1 MRDGRPTRA
10 PGAEPGGRRGE
21 RMDAGW
27 SRVCPMSPVRSLP
40 PNPLHSALLARA
52 PWAPG
57 RAGGASFVSAL
68 PRDEA
73 CRGHSAAA
81 VLRIPTP
88 SKHTRMVRHDGAAEE
103 GPEPPAAARTPSTG
117 TPCRGVWRLGCHPSC
132 ARSLTSPLEKSSPHP
147 GFGWRG
153 PLRVGSCP
161 ASLLP
166 FLAGPHLSPEGRHS
180 VSLVRTQRAHAR
192 THARRHARLPRTFHP
207 LWLPPFLT

>member
-1 MRDGRPTRA
+1 MEPRLPDV
-10 PGAEPGGRRGE
+10 PGAVTPPEPSSQRPPGP
-21 RMDAGW
+21 
-27 SRVCPMSPVRSLP
+27 CPVGS
-40 PNPLHSALLARA
+40 
-52 PWAPG
+52 WAC
-57 RAGGASFVSAL
+57 GGASFVSAL

-88 SKHTRMVRHDGAAEE
+88 STHTRMVRHDGAAEE
-103 GPEPPAAARTPSTG
+103 GPEPPAAARTPNTRTS
-117 TPCRGVWRLGCHPSC
+117 CRGAWRLGCHPSC

>member
-1 MRDGRPTRA
+1 MEPRLPDV
-10 PGAEPGGRRGE
+10 PGAVTPPEPSSQRPPGP
-21 RMDAGW
+21 
-27 SRVCPMSPVRSLP
+27 CPVGS
-40 PNPLHSALLARA
+40 
-52 PWAPG
+52 WAC
-57 RAGGASFVSAL
+57 GGASFVSAL

-192 THARRHARLPRTFHP
+192 THARRHACLPRTFHP